1 MSSRT
6 AYNMRW
12 LSPWAL
18 GWIKFVSKHMEDPV
32 NSYGK
37 GKTGIWDYK
46 EKRCHRLVQ
55 ELIVRGSKDPGGI
68 KH

>member
-1 MSSRT
+1 
-6 AYNMRW
+6 
-12 LSPWAL
+12 
-18 GWIKFVSKHMEDPV
+18 MEDPV

-37 GKTGIWDYK
+37 GKTGIWDFK

-68 KH
+68 NH